1 MENTE
6 TYLLIQNND
15 TNLSYD
21 VKSKYNINHS
31 TDNESLISNE
41 RQIKYSNIIKQE
53 ESKANDHIA
62 EDDYLL
68 KIIAVLT
75 ILVYSLIIYSIKIK
89 G

>member
-15 TNLSYD
+15 TNTSYD
-21 VKSKYNINHS
+21 VKSKYNINHN
-31 TDNESLISNE
+31 TDNESLISQA
-41 RQIKYSNIIKQE
+41 RQIKYGNAIKKEENNANGQHVDDNSLLRVVAII
-53 ESKANDHIA
+53 
-62 EDDYLL
+62 
-68 KIIAVLT
+68 T